1 MHERDAILAELPE
14 RLHLLLDR
22 HGREHAASP
31 ALHEGDIT
39 LSYGELRLAVDLLQ
53 AQLVQDGVRS
63 GDRVMLVA
71 ENCRLLVAALLALS
85 RLDAWAVVVNARLS
99 ASELDTLE
107 RHCTP
112 RRVLFASAAS
122 GSAARHAERV
132 GAQPREV
139 AHLGSF
145 HLGELNS
152 TCLVEP
158 VEHYAAGQVAAMIYT
173 TGTTG
178 EPKGVM
184 LTHRNLLYI
193 ACTASRLRQLRRDDR
208 VYAVLPISHVFGLTA
223 VCLASLYS
231 GAALQLQA
239 RFDAAELARALAED
253 GITLM
258 QGVPAMFARLLE
270 LADSD
275 GLELRAPQ
283 LRFMYAGGSPLDMS
297 LKDAVEQRFGVP
309 LHNGYGL
316 TESSPTV
323 SQTRIEA
330 PRRDTSVGRPIPGLE
345 ILLLDNA
352 RQNAVPRGEV
362 GELWVRGPNVMKGY
376 YRAAEQTAQV
386 LTADGWLNTGD
397 LARQDDEGALFIVGR
412 SKELIIR
419 SGFNVY
425 PPEVEAVLNAF
436 PGVVLSA
443 VVGRPVPGN
452 EEVVAF
458 VQVVDAE
465 SFDLVALKAHL
476 AEHLSPY
483 KRPSHVR
490 VLTALPC
497 AATGKVLKHQLKAMS
512 LEL

>member
-1 MHERDAILAELPE
+1 MHEREAILAELPE

-53 AQLVQDGVRS
+53 AQLVHDGVRA

-122 GSAARHAERV
+122 SSAARHAERV
-132 GAQPREV
+132 GAQPRES

-145 HLGELNS
+145 HMGALSS
-152 TCLVEP
+152 TCQVEP
-158 VEHYAAGQVAAMIYT
+158 VEHDPAAQVAAMIYT

-239 RFDAAELARALAED
+239 RFDPAQLARALAED

-270 LADSD
+270 YADSD
-275 GLELRAPQ
+275 GITLHAPQ
-283 LRFMYAGGSPLDMS
+283 LRFIYAGGSPLDMS
-297 LKDAVEQRFGVP
+297 LKLAVEQRFGVP

-323 SQTRIEA
+323 SQTRIET

-443 VVGRPVPGN
+443 VVGRPVAGN

-458 VQVVDAE
+458 VQVADAE

-512 LEL
+512 LAF

>member
-1 MHERDAILAELPE
+1 MLERDAILAQLPE
-14 RLHLLLDR
+14 RLHQLLDR

-31 ALHEGDIT
+31 ALYEGDIT

-53 AQLVQDGVRS
+53 AQLLMDGVRA

-99 ASELDTLE
+99 ASELNTIE
-107 RHCTP
+107 QHCTP

-122 GSAARHAERV
+122 GSAARHAQRV
-132 GAQPREV
+132 GAQPRDV
-139 AHLGSF
+139 AHLGGF
-145 HLGELNS
+145 HIGALNS
-152 TCLVEP
+152 TCLIEP
-158 VEHYAAGQVAAMIYT
+158 VEQDSAAQVAVMIYT

-193 ACTASRLRQLRRDDR
+193 ACTASRLRHLRRDDR

-223 VCLASLYS
+223 VCLASLFS
-231 GAALQLQA
+231 GAALQLQG
-239 RFDAAELARALAED
+239 RFDAEELARALAED
-253 GITLM
+253 GVTLM

-270 LADSD
+270 FADQQ
-275 GLELRAPQ
+275 GIELRAPR
-283 LRFMYAGGSPLDMS
+283 LRFLYAGGSPLDMS
-297 LKDAVEQRFGVP
+297 LKETVEQRFGVP

-323 SQTRIEA
+323 SQTRIDA

-352 RQNAVPRGEV
+352 RHSAVARGEV

-376 YRAAEQTAQV
+376 YRAARQTAQV

-425 PPEVEAVLNAF
+425 PPEVEAVLNAY

-443 VVGRPVPGN
+443 VVGRPVAGN

-458 VQVVDAE
+458 VQVADAAR
-465 SFDLVALKAHL
+465 FDVQALTAHL

-490 VLTALPC
+490 VLSTLPC
-497 AATGKVLKHQLKAMS
+497 AASGKVLKHQLKAMS
-512 LEL
+512 LDL

>member
-14 RLHLLLDR
+14 RLHQLLDR
-22 HGREHAASP
+22 HGREHAANP

-53 AQLVQDGVRS
+53 AQLVQDGVRG

-99 ASELDTLE
+99 ASELDTLK

-122 GSAARHAERV
+122 SSAARHAERV

-158 VEHYAAGQVAAMIYT
+158 VEHNAAGQVAAMIYT

-193 ACTASRLRQLRRDDR
+193 ACTASRLRQLRREDR

-275 GLELRAPQ
+275 CLELRAPQ
-283 LRFMYAGGSPLDMS
+283 LRFMYAGGSPLDMN

-330 PRRDTSVGRPIPGLE
+330 PRGDTSVGRPIPGLE

-458 VQVVDAE
+458 VQVADAE

-476 AEHLSPY
+476 VEHLSPY

>member
-53 AQLVQDGVRS
+53 AQLVQDGVRG

-99 ASELDTLE
+99 ASELDSLE

-122 GSAARHAERV
+122 SSAARHAERV

-139 AHLGSF
+139 AHLGNF
-145 HLGELNS
+145 HLGALNS
-152 TCLVEP
+152 TCLIEP
-158 VEHYAAGQVAAMIYT
+158 VEHNAAGQVAAMIYT

-239 RFDAAELARALAED
+239 RFDAAELVRALAED

-270 LADSD
+270 LADSE
-275 GLELRAPQ
+275 GIELRAPQ

-352 RQNAVPRGEV
+352 RQNAVPRGDV

-397 LARQDDEGALFIVGR
+397 LARQDNEGALFIVGR

-458 VQVVDAE
+458 VQVADAE
-465 SFDLVALKAHL
+465 CFDLASLKAHL

-497 AATGKVLKHQLKAMS
+497 AATGKVLKHHLKVMS